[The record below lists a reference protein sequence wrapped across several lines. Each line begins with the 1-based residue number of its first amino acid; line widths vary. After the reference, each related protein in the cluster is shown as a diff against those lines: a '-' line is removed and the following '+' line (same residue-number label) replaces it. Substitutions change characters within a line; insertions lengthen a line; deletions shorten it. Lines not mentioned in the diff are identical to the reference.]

1 MCRTIA
7 LTAASFLLLLSLQAG
22 CSSQPRPVTVTGLVD
37 ATEIDVAS
45 KVPGRI
51 EALYV
56 REGEVVA
63 KGQKLVAIDSAQIDA
78 KVSQVDAGIKAAGAQ
93 LRMARKGARDEE
105 KRAVAKQL
113 EAAQHQVDLTRKM
126 YDRLKPLAEQ
136 KAIAQ
141 SRFDEIEFKYHVSLD
156 QLAMVQA
163 KYDMVRKGA
172 RDEQV
177 EALEAL
183 VEQAQGVMQ
192 EVQSYE
198 KEMEQYAP
206 IDGEVASIVL
216 HEGELAATG
225 YPIVT
230 LVNLNDL
237 WVAFALRED
246 HLKGVAK
253 GTTITGYVPALDKT
267 MQFTVTSLAVMGDF
281 ATWKATGDKDSF
293 DLKSFLVKARPVT
306 PDKGLRPGMTVR
318 WTR

>member
-183 VEQAQGVMQ
+183 V
-192 EVQSYE
+192 SR
-198 KEMEQYAP
+198 P
-206 IDGEVASIVL
+206 RASCRKCR
-216 HEGELAATG
+216 ATRRRWSST
-225 YPIVT
+225 PPST
-230 LVNLNDL
+230 
-237 WVAFALRED
+237 
-246 HLKGVAK
+246 AK
-253 GTTITGYVPALDKT
+253 WPASCCT
-267 MQFTVTSLAVMGDF
+267 RAN
-281 ATWKATGDKDSF
+281 W
-293 DLKSFLVKARPVT
+293 P
-306 PDKGLRPGMTVR
+306 PPGIPSSP
-318 WTR
+318 W